1 MMTLLVQLFIHSTDK
16 AGSIE
21 VIFLCSRF
29 ARAGGATNSNHMKN
43 QSHGRCG
50 HAKKVDVVLI
60 SWRVC
65 EQSGQK
71 IHRLDNYREN
81 WVMFAPPIRA
91 KRLQWKIAFTSAL
104 PSQAK
109 RTKWYVKCA
118 YKNQSPLILNAFG
131 KTNLYSQIRCSVAG
145 NIDQLIALTNCNRCE
160 QIAFFVLT
168 IRQKVTPKC
177 QMPNIWLAFFVLV
190 ANQALLFWR

>member
-1 MMTLLVQLFIHSTDK
+1 VW
-16 AGSIE
+16 
-21 VIFLCSRF
+21 VP
-29 ARAGGATNSNHMKN
+29 GGASNFKL
-43 QSHGRCG
+43 RG

-60 SWRVC
+60 SWCVC

-104 PSQAK
+104 PSRAK

-160 QIAFFVLT
+160 QIAFFMCWQFVK
-168 IRQKVTPKC
+168 RSHPNVRC
-177 QMPNIWLAFFVLV
+177 QTFDWLFLY
-190 ANQALLFWR
+190 